1 MWKRWMVY
9 LSVAAL
15 VCGVGY
21 AASLPEK
28 QAEAPT
34 VRAEKRLLYKEVTVM
49 GAAAWADTETVAL
62 PEGAKVKS
70 VLVEPG
76 DSVQAGE
83 ALFALDDGEAVS
95 ALKKAKAERELFAAE
110 QRSAM
115 AKAQDQR
122 LFEQQAMAQGASAEL
137 SAFNGAV
144 SGGAQN
150 PADEAAA
157 QKQLELY
164 DLTIAELEE
173 ARDRLT
179 FRAALSGE
187 VVAVGVAGGSYAAA
201 GSGVIIG
208 SGPMEVM
215 VSAAMNDG
223 AKLMD
228 GQRAYA
234 EADGRSWEGILRD
247 VKVEPDGEGY
257 RTTARLEGAE
267 GLALG
272 ETVEVRVRV
281 EEREAVALPL
291 AAVAMD
297 GGEACV
303 LLPDGSRK
311 AVSLGLS
318 DGAYVEVSGLAE
330 GERVLLEAAHD

>member
-137 SAFNGAV
+137 SAFNEAV
-144 SGGAQN
+144 SGGVVH
-150 PADEAAA
+150 PADAAAA

-179 FRAALSGE
+179 FRSTLSGE
-187 VVAVGVAGGSYAAA
+187 VVAVGVAEGYAAA

-223 AKLMD
+223 AKLTD
-228 GQRAYA
+228 GQRACA
-234 EADGRSWEGILRD
+234 EADGRSWTGALRD
-247 VKVEPDGEGY
+247 VKVEPSGEGY

-272 ETVEVRVRV
+272 QTVEVRVRV

-291 AAVAMD
+291 GAVAMD
-297 GGEACV
+297 EGEAYV

-318 DGAYVEVSGLAE
+318 DGAYVEVGGLAE
-330 GERVLLEAAHD
+330 GERVLAEADHD

>member
-28 QAEAPT
+28 QAEAPM
-34 VRAEKRLLYKEVTVM
+34 VRAEKRLLYKEVTAM
-49 GAAAWADTETVAL
+49 GAAAWADTETAAL

-76 DSVQAGE
+76 DSAQAGD
-83 ALFALDDGEAVS
+83 ALFVLDDGEAVS

-110 QRSAM
+110 QRSAL

-137 SAFNGAV
+137 SAFNEAV
-144 SGGAQN
+144 GGGVVH
-150 PADEAAA
+150 PADAAA
-157 QKQLELY
+157 AKKQLELY

-173 ARDRLT
+173 ART
-179 FRAALSGE
+179 GTIFRSTLSGE
-187 VVAVGVAGGSYAAA
+187 VVAVGVAEGYAAA

-208 SGPMEVM
+208 PAHGGHGERRHERR
-215 VSAAMNDG
+215 G
-223 AKLMD
+223 
-228 GQRAYA
+228 
-234 EADGRSWEGILRD
+234 EAHGRPKGLCRGGRTELDGRPSGREGGAS
-247 VKVEPDGEGY
+247 GEGY
-257 RTTARLEGAE
+257 RTTARLEAAE

-272 ETVEVRVRV
+272 QTVEVRVRV

-291 AAVAMD
+291 GAVAMD
-297 GGEACV
+297 EGEAYV

-318 DGAYVEVSGLAE
+318 DGAYVEVGGLAE
-330 GERVLLEAAHD
+330 GERVLAEADHD